1 MKLSNETLSILKNF
15 STINS
20 SILVKKGSV
29 LSTMSPNK
37 TVLAKAQIADEF
49 PQEFAIY
56 DLNNF
61 LTLTSLD
68 KNDTELD
75 FDQHHVLIKSL
86 GGRSKIY
93 YRFTDKNMIV
103 TPPEKAINFGK
114 PDYTFN
120 ISMSDLEW
128 IKKIVNLLD
137 SPNISF
143 EGDGTNLNVVA
154 FDIKNDAANKNSLTI
169 GETDKEFKAVF
180 KSEHFKL
187 IEDSY
192 TVEIS
197 AKGISHFVNESDTLQ
212 YWIPLEKDGNV
223 L

>member
-1 MKLSNETLSILKNF
+1 MKISNETLNILKNF

-20 SILVKKGSV
+20 SIFVRKGNI
-29 LSTMSPNK
+29 LSTISANK
-37 TVLAKAQIADEF
+37 TVLAKAKISEDF

-68 KNDTELD
+68 KDDTELD

-93 YRFTDKNMIV
+93 YRFTDKSMIV
-103 TPPEKAINFGK
+103 IPPEKDINFGS
-114 PDYTFN
+114 PDYTLT
-120 ISMSDLEW
+120 IAIDDLDW
-128 IKKIVNLLD
+128 IKKIVSLLD
-137 SPNISF
+137 SPNVAI
-143 EGDGTNLNVVA
+143 EGKEGNLSIVA
-154 FDIKNDAANKNSLTI
+154 FDIKNDAANINSLTI
-169 GETDKEFKAVF
+169 GNTDKEFRAVF
-180 KSEHFKL
+180 KAENLKL
-187 IEDSY
+187 IPDSY

-197 AKGISHFVNESDTLQ
+197 SKGIAHFVNESDILQ
-212 YWIPLEKDGNV
+212 YWIPLEKDGNK

>member
-1 MKLSNETLSILKNF
+1 MKISNETLNILKNF

-20 SILVKKGSV
+20 SIFVRKGNI
-29 LSTMSPNK
+29 LSTISANK
-37 TVLAKAQIADEF
+37 TVLAKAKISEDF

-68 KNDTELD
+68 KDDTELD

-93 YRFTDKNMIV
+93 YRFTDKSMIV
-103 TPPEKAINFGK
+103 IPPEKDINFGS
-114 PDYTFN
+114 PDYTLT
-120 ISMSDLEW
+120 IAIDDLDW
-128 IKKIVNLLD
+128 IKKIVSLLD
-137 SPNISF
+137 SPNVAI
-143 EGDGTNLNVVA
+143 EGKEGNLSIVA
-154 FDIKNDAANKNSLTI
+154 FDIKNDAANINSLTI
-169 GETDKEFKAVF
+169 GNTDKEFRAVF
-180 KSEHFKL
+180 KAENLKL
-187 IEDSY
+187 IPDSY

-197 AKGISHFVNESDTLQ
+197 SKGIAHFVNESDVLQ
-212 YWIPLEKDGNV
+212 YWIPLEKDGNK